1 MFKFNKNNYLNNIA
15 QNPNDMWV
23 SLNQATI
30 NDMWKDTTQIRQIKE
45 QVAYPFKD
53 EYNTYAVSYTHLT
66 LPTKF

>member
-45 QVAYPFKD
+45 QVANPRKCYI
-53 EYNTYAVSYTHLT
+53 HL
-66 LPTKF
+66 